1 MDFDVSAQV
10 DALAK
15 LPPEPPKP
23 PERSAWGWAPRIA
36 KAAVAGVAGSVADVV
51 KGAAAADAL
60 TLGADPRARGAFT
73 AEQLQAGQVEGQRQL
88 DTGESMTSTL
98 GDSFRQVQ
106 RDNRPDPLT
115 ASQAEQLVFGVA
127 EPMLKLIGSGV
138 TMGPFGL
145 AGASAEIGLQQ
156 SEDLRQQGVD
166 FQTRTKVGALTA
178 GVTGASVALP
188 LVGNTL
194 AKTGAY
200 YLAGGP
206 GGFVAQQLLTSQ
218 ILERAGYAKIA
229 EQFDPLDPV
238 GLAMSALI
246 PLPFAA
252 YGARRVMKAGKSGAD
267 ATAKPEVAPVPGAP
281 TVPREA
287 VDAAMVHNLTLQRQ
301 AQESMPFPMDDA
313 PPPVAPVDGAQGVV
327 ITERGMQVP
336 IRYRVVEA
344 ETLVT
349 SHGNDLTTNPA
360 FPQELQPRDRGRAA
374 SADQIARIENAIW
387 PELLGE
393 SVKASDGAPI
403 IGPDGVVESGN
414 ARTIALRRAYESG
427 KADGYGAWLS
437 ENAARFGV
445 DPAEIAGMRRP
456 VLVRERMGE
465 IDRAEFTRQANESP
479 IAALSPVEQA
489 RADSARM
496 SDLSGLVA
504 NDDGTINM
512 GQSRDWL
519 RGFMRGVPATER
531 GAMMQADGQ
540 LSQAGM
546 QRIRNAVFAKAYGD
560 PEILAALSE
569 STNSNIRN
577 ILAGL
582 LRAAPDVAR
591 LQDLI
596 AAGARQPMDFAPDL
610 VRAARELGSLRDRGV
625 TLDAYLAQGDLAG
638 GGLTP
643 EMNNLL
649 LGLSE
654 NARSPRRVAEMV
666 RAMVDTV
673 DALGDPRQ
681 SSMFGDAGPTRGDVT
696 ADAIERVRTLTDEQ
710 LTNTPTDPKPA
721 APDALMQSVSE
732 RVAAVELT
740 NPDMP
745 IGMDDSG
752 NPITVR
758 DELARIRKEAFEGA
772 DTELGAADADLVNV
786 AANCALT
793 NGG

>member
-1 MDFDVSAQV
+1 MDFDASAQV
-10 DALAK
+10 EALAK

-23 PERSAWGWAPRIA
+23 PERSAWGWVPRIA
-36 KAAVAGVAGSVADVV
+36 QAAAAGVAGSVADVV

-60 TLGADPRARGAFT
+60 TLGADPRARGAFN
-73 AEQLQAGQVEGQRQL
+73 AEQLQAGQVEAQRQL
-88 DTGESMTSTL
+88 DTGEAMTSTL

-106 RDNRPDPLT
+106 RDARPDPVT
-115 ASQAEQLVFGVA
+115 AGTAERLVFGVA
-127 EPMLKLIGSGV
+127 EPMLKLIGGGM
-138 TMGPFGL
+138 TLGPFGL

-156 SEDLRQQGVD
+156 SDELRQQGVD
-166 FQTRTKVGALTA
+166 FQTRAAVGALTA
-178 GVTGASVALP
+178 GVTAASVALP
-188 LVGNTL
+188 LTGPTL
-194 AKTGAY
+194 KATAGLY
-200 YLAGGP
+200 VAGGP
-206 GGFVAQQLLTSQ
+206 GGYIAQQAATSE
-218 ILERAGYAKIA
+218 ILKRAGYAKIA

-252 YGARRVMKAGKSGAD
+252 YGARRIMKAGKGAEPV
-267 ATAKPEVAPVPGAP
+267 KPAAEPKPVE
-281 TVPREA
+281 TVPPEA

-301 AQESMPFPMDDA
+301 AQEAVPFPMADA
-313 PPPVAPVDGAQGVV
+313 PPPMAPVDGAQGVV

-344 ETLVT
+344 DTLVT
-349 SHGNDLTTNPA
+349 SHGNDLAANPA
-360 FPQELQPRDRGRAA
+360 FPQELQPRDRSRAA
-374 SADQIARIENAIW
+374 SADQIARIENAIR

-427 KADGYGAWLS
+427 RAEGYGAWLS

-489 RADSARM
+489 RADAARM
-496 SDLSGLVA
+496 ADLSGLVA

-569 STNSNIRN
+569 STSSNIRN

-610 VRAARELGSLRDRGV
+610 VRAARELGSLRDRGIN
-625 TLDAYLAQGDLAG
+625 LDAYLAQGDLAG

-649 LGLSE
+649 VGLSE

-666 RAMVDTV
+666 RAMVGTV

-681 SSMFGDAGPTRGDVT
+681 SSMFGDAGPSRGDVT
-696 ADAIERVRTLTDEQ
+696 ADAVERVRTLTDEQ
-710 LTNTPTDPKPA
+710 ITNTEPATAPKA

-732 RVAAVELT
+732 RVAAVEMT
-740 NPDMP
+740 NPDMVV
-745 IGMDDSG
+745 GMTPDG
-752 NPITVR
+752 KPITAR
-758 DELARIRKEAFEGA
+758 EELARIRREAAEGT
-772 DTELGAADADLVNV
+772 DTELGGADAELVNV
-786 AANCALT
+786 AANCALST
-793 NGG
+793 GAA

>member
-1 MDFDVSAQV
+1 MDFDNSAQV

-23 PERSAWGWAPRIA
+23 PERSAWSVVPRAITSGA
-36 KAAVAGVAGSVADVV
+36 GKIGAAIVEGVAAMSPSEEELRRNPGRTAFSAEDLGLTARSARDFERTLRPDPATAGTAEQLVYGLGSGLTQAGIGALVAGPF
-51 KGAAAADAL
+51 GAAAA
-60 TLGADPRARGAFT
+60 LGGGEGAT
-73 AEQLQAGQVEGQRQL
+73 VTDDLQR
-88 DTGESMTSTL
+88 
-98 GDSFRQVQ
+98 
-106 RDNRPDPLT
+106 
-115 ASQAEQLVFGVA
+115 
-127 EPMLKLIGSGV
+127 
-138 TMGPFGL
+138 
-145 AGASAEIGLQQ
+145 
-156 SEDLRQQGVD
+156 QGVD
-166 FQTRTKVGALTA
+166 DVTA
-178 GVTGASVALP
+178 RMAGGVTGAVNAASVALP
-188 LVGNTL
+188 MFGPTL
-194 AKTGAY
+194 KATAGL

-206 GGFVAQQLLTSQ
+206 GGFMAQQALTSQ

-229 EQFDPLDPV
+229 EQFDPLDPL
-238 GLAMSALI
+238 GLTLSALV

-252 YGARRVMKAGKSGAD
+252 WGAARNIRTAKALKAGEAPPVTP
-267 ATAKPEVAPVPGAP
+267 AAPEAP

-313 PPPVAPVDGAQGVV
+313 PPPMAPVDGAQGVV

-344 ETLVT
+344 DTLVT
-349 SHGNDLTTNPA
+349 SHGNDLTANPA

-374 SADQIARIENAIW
+374 SADQIARIENAIR

-403 IGPDGVVESGN
+403 IGPDAVVESGN

-456 VLVRERMGE
+456 VLVRERMGD

-519 RGFMRGVPATER
+519 RGFMRGVAATER

-610 VRAARELGSLRDRGV
+610 VRAARELGSLRDRGIN
-625 TLDAYLAQGDLAG
+625 LDTYLAQGDLAG

-649 LGLSE
+649 VGLSE

-681 SSMFGDAGPTRGDVT
+681 ASMFGDAGPTRGDVA
-696 ADAIERVRTLTDEQ
+696 ADAIERVRTLTDAE
-710 LTNTPTDPKPA
+710 LTNTPPETIKP
-721 APDALMQSVSE
+721 APDALTASVTE
-732 RVAAVELT
+732 RVAAVEAT

-745 IGMDDSG
+745 IGMTEDG
-752 NPITVR
+752 KPITVR
-758 DELARIRKEAFEGA
+758 DELARIRKEAFEGT
-772 DTELGAADADLVNV
+772 DTELGATDADLVNV